1 VQSQNPPDAAFGRK
15 IEGTSHSEPSERP
28 RFKITRGKVLAGLG
42 SLAFVGLIYAN
53 LVGGPPSHFNNNNT
67 TNKTQPTS
75 TTQQT
80 PPPPISPPQ
89 PTPIIPSR
97 AFAGREVRIPGRRG
111 LSVDTSSESYPK
123 SYLDGVADS
132 VVTTVGHSEARL
144 FSDNND
150 QKM

>member
-1 VQSQNPPDAAFGRK
+1 
-15 IEGTSHSEPSERP
+15 
-28 RFKITRGKVLAGLG
+28 VLAGLG